1 MEENKLLFGKLLG
14 ELYRI
19 EKKVG
24 MPCPATEA
32 QIYGLVNGFENVI
45 EEELESL
52 GYISNEKL
60 TTVINVLTPYWE
72 DPQKLASFKG
82 FYDIEHQLSQRG
94 IDRGEAKRILKY
106 LYANGQFIE
115 VIEKMDS
122 SDSPCECRTFNLRDW
137 DK

>member
-1 MEENKLLFGKLLG
+1 MEENKLLFGKLIG

-24 MPCPATEA
+24 MPCPATEV

-60 TTVINVLTPYWE
+60 TAVIDVLTPYWK
-72 DPQKLASFKG
+72 DAQKLTSFKG

-106 LYANGQFIE
+106 LYANSQFTE

-122 SDSPCECRTFNLRDW
+122 SDSPCECRTFELRDW